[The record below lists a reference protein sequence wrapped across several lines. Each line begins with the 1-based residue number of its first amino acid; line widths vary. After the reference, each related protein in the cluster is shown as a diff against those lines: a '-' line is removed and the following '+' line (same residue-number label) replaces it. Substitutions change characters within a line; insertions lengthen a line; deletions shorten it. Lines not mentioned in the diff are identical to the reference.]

1 MNEIIDD
8 TGPDALTT
16 KAKAILKVM
25 QLAAPGAVTAAKQ
38 LAFHVTEKPN
48 DDAMMRH
55 TAAELA
61 RLRLTD
67 ECKSGIVALQA
78 RQPPPWAKVPL
89 VYPE

>member
-1 MNEIIDD
+1 MSEIIDD

-16 KAKAILKVM
+16 KAKAILKIM
-25 QLAAPGAVTAAKQ
+25 NLTAPGAVAAAKQ
-38 LAFHVTEKPN
+38 LAFHVSENPN
-48 DDAMMRH
+48 DDAMTRH

-67 ECKSGIVALQA
+67 ENKSGIVALLSK
-78 RQPPPWAKVPL
+78 QPPPWAKVPL